1 MYDGSDTK
9 MYLEEIGWGIIYIVL
24 GHQIIYIDENA
35 FCANLK
41 YIEHQPF
48 QDIRYT
54 IINDKAL
61 SFKSSFSEFYQT
73 KYIEALY
80 YILFLRC

>member
-9 MYLEEIGWGIIYIVL
+9 MYLEEIGWG
-24 GHQIIYIDENA
+24 IIYIDENA

-61 SFKSSFSEFYQT
+61 SFKSSVSEFYQT

-80 YILFLRC
+80 NIFLFLRC

>member
-9 MYLEEIGWGIIYIVL
+9 MYLEEIGWGIIYI
-24 GHQIIYIDENA
+24 DENA
-35 FCANLK
+35 FCGHLK

-61 SFKSSFSEFYQT
+61 SFKSSVSEFYQT

-80 YILFLRC
+80 YILFLRCPNFP